1 MWLTSRPEAH
11 AFRSEDLVGGDLAL
25 DFANTVAGRNGTPR
39 DWLVSYA
46 SLLEWATRTGEFG
59 AEELAALER
68 LACRHPAEA
77 DAALEHAR
85 RVREAIATVCEAVAR
100 GGELSGEA
108 LAALDVARVASAEA
122 AVLESVGRGVRTAWS
137 VERSGLRLVVDV
149 AAARAVDLLSHGRLD
164 RLRVCA
170 GDDCGWVFL
179 DSSKG
184 GQRRWCDMATCGN
197 VAKARRYLRRR
208 RKGATDG
215 EGGEG

>member
-1 MWLTSRPEAH
+1 MWLDSRPEPH
-11 AFRSEDLVGGDLAL
+11 AFRQEDLVGGHVAL

-46 SLLEWATRTGEFG
+46 SLLEWAMRTGEFG
-59 AEELAALER
+59 AGDLADLER
-68 LACRHPAEA
+68 LARSHPDEAEG
-77 DAALEHAR
+77 ALEYAR
-85 RVREAIATVCEAVAR
+85 TVREAIAEACEAVA
-100 GGELSGEA
+100 GGREPREEA
-108 LAALDVARVASAEA
+108 LAALDAARVASAGA
-122 AVLESVGRGVRTAWS
+122 GTLMPVGRGVRTEWS

-149 AAARAVDLLSHGRLD
+149 VSARAVDLLSHGRVE

-170 GDDCGWVFL
+170 GDDCGWIFI
-179 DSSKG
+179 DSSRG

-208 RKGATDG
+208 R